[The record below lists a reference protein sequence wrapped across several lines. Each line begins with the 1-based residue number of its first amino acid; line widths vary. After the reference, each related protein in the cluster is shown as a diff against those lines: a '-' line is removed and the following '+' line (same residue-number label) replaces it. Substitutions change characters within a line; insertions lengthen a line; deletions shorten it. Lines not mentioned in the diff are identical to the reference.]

1 MVAQGVVIMG
11 HSTGCQSAVRYVQR
25 YAADRSAARLLGVV
39 LQAPVRG
46 AADVMLA
53 ERESGHASDIH
64 GGVLMHCPH
73 DTVLRSLLEQ
83 VPGASVWPASV
94 GLMWCLCPVLV

>member
-25 YAADRSAARLLGVV
+25 YGADRSAARLLGVV

-46 AADVMLA
+46 TAAA
-53 ERESGHASDIH
+53 
-64 GGVLMHCPH
+64 VL
-73 DTVLRSLLEQ
+73 LLTL
-83 VPGASVWPASV
+83 GSRT
-94 GLMWCLCPVLV
+94 CN